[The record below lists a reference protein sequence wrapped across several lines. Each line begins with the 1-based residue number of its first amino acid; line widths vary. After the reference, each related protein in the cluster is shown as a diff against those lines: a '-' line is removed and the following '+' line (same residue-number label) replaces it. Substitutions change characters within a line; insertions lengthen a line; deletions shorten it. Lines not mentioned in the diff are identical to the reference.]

1 MYRVLK
7 STTSLTMCVALALP
21 VGAFAQPVSDPQ
33 ASTEFCIEEG
43 TQPDFPCSLPDGTEV
58 LDAEQLNTL
67 REDGTLTEAF
77 RAAAEKAATA
87 ANAET
92 QATAEA
98 QALAK
103 ANAAADAA
111 AADAATADTAAA
123 DTAAADT
130 ATSDAAA
137 ADAQAATDQAASDA
151 EAAAAKAADAQAA
164 ADAKAAEA
172 QAAMDAEA
180 QAEADREAA
189 VAAQIQAD
197 AQARQSAEAS
207 AQSDATATAPSAQ
220 AEVAP
225 TAEPAQSDAQVEAD
239 LAAQQAAEESRREQR
254 AAEAA
259 AAAAAADAA
268 DSGEAKADVVTEEIT
283 AEDTR
288 SSNQEFS
295 TTLNS
300 QTNATTTADA
310 PAKEDVGMSKFEKA
324 LLLGLGAV
332 AVGAVLNNGS
342 KVMSNS
348 GDRLVVQDP
357 NGDLRVLKDDAALLR
372 QSGDEVRR
380 ETFNDGSSR
389 TTVVKPDGSKVVT
402 ILGRDGTV
410 LRRIN
415 VDPQGNEF
423 VLFDDTRAEEN
434 VVVNELPQV
443 EHHNTL
449 ASQQDEEALRTALA
463 TQLRDNHTQRFSL
476 RQVRDIRQVRALAPE
491 VELDAL
497 RFATGSAAI
506 QPEQARALAKIG
518 SAISNAVHNDPRT
531 VILIEG
537 HTDAVGDA
545 GYNLALSDR
554 RAETVALALT
564 EYFDVPPA
572 NLITQ
577 GYGESNLKVPTVT
590 AEPANRRAVV
600 RNITGLLRQ

>member
-33 ASTEFCIEEG
+33 ASAEFCIEEG

-67 REDGTLTEAF
+67 REDGTVAEAF
-77 RAAAEKAATA
+77 RAEAAQTA
-87 ANAET
+87 GIVNAET

-98 QALAK
+98 QALAR
-103 ANAAADAA
+103 ARVAA
-111 AADAATADTAAA
+111 AAAAE
-123 DTAAADT
+123 
-130 ATSDAAA
+130 AAA
-137 ADAQAATDQAASDA
+137 ADAQAATDKAASDA
-151 EAAAAKAADAQAA
+151 EAAVQAAAAKAAETQAA

-189 VAAQIQAD
+189 VAAQIEAD

-207 AQSDATATAPSAQ
+207 AQSEANATAPSGQ
-220 AEVAP
+220 AEAAP
-225 TAEPAQSDAQVEAD
+225 TAAQVEAD
-239 LAAQQAAEESRREQR
+239 LAAQQAAEQARSEQR

-259 AAAAAADAA
+259 AAAAAAAAA

-300 QTNATTTADA
+300 QTNATTTADT
-310 PAKEDVGMSKFEKA
+310 PAKEDDGMSKFEKA

>member
-33 ASTEFCIEEG
+33 ASAEFCIEEG

-58 LDAEQLNTL
+58 LDAEQLDTL
-67 REDGTLTEAF
+67 REDGTVAEAF
-77 RAAAEKAATA
+77 RAEAAQTA
-87 ANAET
+87 GIVNAET

-98 QALAK
+98 QALAR
-103 ANAAADAA
+103 ARVAA
-111 AADAATADTAAA
+111 AAAAE
-123 DTAAADT
+123 
-130 ATSDAAA
+130 AAA
-137 ADAQAATDQAASDA
+137 ADAQAATDKAASDA
-151 EAAAAKAADAQAA
+151 EAAVQAAAAKAAETQAA

-189 VAAQIQAD
+189 VAAQIEAD

-207 AQSDATATAPSAQ
+207 AQSEANATAPSGQ
-220 AEVAP
+220 AEAAP
-225 TAEPAQSDAQVEAD
+225 TAAQVEAD
-239 LAAQQAAEESRREQR
+239 LAAQQAAEQARSEQR

-259 AAAAAADAA
+259 AAAAAAAAA

-310 PAKEDVGMSKFEKA
+310 PAKEDDGMSKFEKA

>member
-33 ASTEFCIEEG
+33 ASAEFCIEEG

-67 REDGTLTEAF
+67 REDGTVAEAF
-77 RAAAEKAATA
+77 RAEAARTA
-87 ANAET
+87 GIVNAET

-98 QALAK
+98 QALAR
-103 ANAAADAA
+103 ARVAA
-111 AADAATADTAAA
+111 AAAAE
-123 DTAAADT
+123 
-130 ATSDAAA
+130 AAA
-137 ADAQAATDQAASDA
+137 ADAQAATDKAASDA
-151 EAAAAKAADAQAA
+151 EAAVQAAAAKAAETQAA

-189 VAAQIQAD
+189 VAAQIEAD

-207 AQSDATATAPSAQ
+207 AQSEANATAPSGQ
-220 AEVAP
+220 AEAAP
-225 TAEPAQSDAQVEAD
+225 TAAQVEAD
-239 LAAQQAAEESRREQR
+239 LAAQQAAEQARSEQR

-259 AAAAAADAA
+259 AAAAAAAAA

-300 QTNATTTADA
+300 QTNATTTADT
-310 PAKEDVGMSKFEKA
+310 PAKEDDGMSKFEKA

>member
-33 ASTEFCIEEG
+33 ASAEFCIEEG

-58 LDAEQLNTL
+58 LDAEQLDTL
-67 REDGTLTEAF
+67 REDGTVAEAF
-77 RAAAEKAATA
+77 RAEAAQTA
-87 ANAET
+87 GIVNAET

-98 QALAK
+98 QALAR
-103 ANAAADAA
+103 ARVAA
-111 AADAATADTAAA
+111 AAAAE
-123 DTAAADT
+123 
-130 ATSDAAA
+130 AAA
-137 ADAQAATDQAASDA
+137 ADAQAATDKAASDA
-151 EAAAAKAADAQAA
+151 EAAVQAAAAKAAETQAA

-189 VAAQIQAD
+189 VAAQIEAD

-207 AQSDATATAPSAQ
+207 AQSEANATAPSGQ
-220 AEVAP
+220 AEADP
-225 TAEPAQSDAQVEAD
+225 TAAQVEAD
-239 LAAQQAAEESRREQR
+239 LAAQQAAEQARSEQR

-259 AAAAAADAA
+259 AAAAAAAAA

-300 QTNATTTADA
+300 QTNATTTADT
-310 PAKEDVGMSKFEKA
+310 PAKEDDGMSKFEKA

-545 GYNLALSDR
+545 EIG
-554 RAETVALALT
+554 RAHV
-564 EYFDVPPA
+564 
-572 NLITQ
+572 
-577 GYGESNLKVPTVT
+577 
-590 AEPANRRAVV
+590 
-600 RNITGLLRQ
+600 

>member
-33 ASTEFCIEEG
+33 ASAEFCIEEG

-58 LDAEQLNTL
+58 LDAEQLDTL
-67 REDGTLTEAF
+67 REDGTVAEAF
-77 RAAAEKAATA
+77 RAEAAQTA
-87 ANAET
+87 GIVNAET

-98 QALAK
+98 QALAR
-103 ANAAADAA
+103 ARVAA
-111 AADAATADTAAA
+111 AAAAE
-123 DTAAADT
+123 
-130 ATSDAAA
+130 AAA
-137 ADAQAATDQAASDA
+137 ADAQAATDKAASDA
-151 EAAAAKAADAQAA
+151 EAAVQAAAAKAAETQAA

-189 VAAQIQAD
+189 VAAQIEAD

-207 AQSDATATAPSAQ
+207 AQSEANATAPSGQ
-220 AEVAP
+220 AEAAP
-225 TAEPAQSDAQVEAD
+225 TAAQVEAD
-239 LAAQQAAEESRREQR
+239 LAAQQAAEQARSEQR

-259 AAAAAADAA
+259 AAAAAAAAA

-300 QTNATTTADA
+300 QTNATTTADT
-310 PAKEDVGMSKFEKA
+310 PAKEDDGMSKFEKA

>member
-33 ASTEFCIEEG
+33 ASAEFCIEEG

-67 REDGTLTEAF
+67 REDGTVAEAF
-77 RAAAEKAATA
+77 RAEAARTA
-87 ANAET
+87 GIVNAET

-98 QALAK
+98 QALAR
-103 ANAAADAA
+103 ARVAA
-111 AADAATADTAAA
+111 AAAAE
-123 DTAAADT
+123 
-130 ATSDAAA
+130 AAA
-137 ADAQAATDQAASDA
+137 ADAQAATDKAASDA
-151 EAAAAKAADAQAA
+151 EAAVQAAAAKAAETQAA

-189 VAAQIQAD
+189 VAAQIEAD

-207 AQSDATATAPSAQ
+207 AQSEANATAPSGQ
-220 AEVAP
+220 AEAAP
-225 TAEPAQSDAQVEAD
+225 TAAQVEAD
-239 LAAQQAAEESRREQR
+239 LAAQQAAEQARSEQR

-259 AAAAAADAA
+259 AAAAAAAAA

-310 PAKEDVGMSKFEKA
+310 PAKEDDGMSKFEKA

>member
-33 ASTEFCIEEG
+33 ASAEFCMEEG
-43 TQPDFPCSLPDGTEV
+43 TQPTFPCSLPDGTEV
-58 LDAEQLNTL
+58 VDAEQLNTL
-67 REDGTLTEAF
+67 REDGTLAEIFKAEAA
-77 RAAAEKAATA
+77 RTA
-87 ANAET
+87 GIVNAET
-92 QATAEA
+92 QATADA

-103 ANAAADAA
+103 ARAAAEASAAAEAQAAADK
-111 AADAATADTAAA
+111 
-123 DTAAADT
+123 
-130 ATSDAAA
+130 
-137 ADAQAATDQAASDA
+137 AASDA
-151 EAAAAKAADAQAA
+151 EAAVQAAADKAAETQAAADAKAAEAKAAEDAQAQAA
-164 ADAKAAEA
+164 AEAKAAEA

-180 QAEADREAA
+180 KAEADREAA
-189 VAAQIQAD
+189 VAAQIEAD
-197 AQARQSAEAS
+197 AQARQSAEAA
-207 AQSDATATAPSAQ
+207 AQSEANATAPSAQ
-220 AEVAP
+220 AEAAP
-225 TAEPAQSDAQVEAD
+225 TPAPSEAD
-239 LAAQQAAEESRREQR
+239 LAAQQAAEEARREQR

-259 AAAAAADAA
+259 AAAAAAEAA
-268 DSGEAKADVVTEEIT
+268 DSGAAKADVVTEEIT

-288 SSNQEFS
+288 SSSQEFS
-295 TTLNS
+295 TTLNT
-300 QTNATTTADA
+300 QTNANTTATA
-310 PAKEDVGMSKFEKA
+310 PAKEDDGMSKFEKA

-332 AVGAVLNNGS
+332 AVGSVLNNGS

-372 QSGDEVRR
+372 QTGDEVRR

-389 TTVVKPDGSKVVT
+389 TTVTKPDGSKVVT

-434 VVVNELPQV
+434 VVVNELPHV
-443 EHHNTL
+443 EQHDTL
-449 ASQQDEEALRTALA
+449 ASQQDEEALRNALA
-463 TQLRDNHTQRFSL
+463 TQLRNNQTQRFSL

-518 SAISNAVHNDPRT
+518 AAISDAVHNDPRT

-564 EYFDVPPA
+564 EYFDVPAA

-577 GYGESNLKVPTVT
+577 GYGESNLKVPTLT

>member
-33 ASTEFCIEEG
+33 ASAEFCIEEG

-67 REDGTLTEAF
+67 REDGTVAEAF
-77 RAAAEKAATA
+77 RAEAARTA
-87 ANAET
+87 GIVNAET

-98 QALAK
+98 QALAR
-103 ANAAADAA
+103 ARVAA
-111 AADAATADTAAA
+111 AAAAE
-123 DTAAADT
+123 
-130 ATSDAAA
+130 AAA
-137 ADAQAATDQAASDA
+137 ADAQAATDKAASDA
-151 EAAAAKAADAQAA
+151 EAAVQAAAAKAAETQAA

-189 VAAQIQAD
+189 VAAQIEAD

-207 AQSDATATAPSAQ
+207 AQSEANATAPSGQ
-220 AEVAP
+220 AEAAP
-225 TAEPAQSDAQVEAD
+225 TAAQVEAD
-239 LAAQQAAEESRREQR
+239 LAAQQAAEQARSEQR

-259 AAAAAADAA
+259 AAAAAAEAA

-310 PAKEDVGMSKFEKA
+310 PAKDDDGMSKFEKA

-463 TQLRDNHTQRFSL
+463 TQLRDNQTQRFSL

>member
-33 ASTEFCIEEG
+33 ASAEFCIEEG

-58 LDAEQLNTL
+58 LDAEQLDTL
-67 REDGTLTEAF
+67 REDGTVAEAF
-77 RAAAEKAATA
+77 RAEAAQTA
-87 ANAET
+87 GIVNAET

-98 QALAK
+98 QALAR
-103 ANAAADAA
+103 ARVAA
-111 AADAATADTAAA
+111 AAAAE
-123 DTAAADT
+123 
-130 ATSDAAA
+130 AAA
-137 ADAQAATDQAASDA
+137 ADAQAATDKAASDA
-151 EAAAAKAADAQAA
+151 EAAVQAAAAKAAETQAA

-189 VAAQIQAD
+189 VAAQIEAD

-207 AQSDATATAPSAQ
+207 AQSEANATAPSGQ
-220 AEVAP
+220 AEADP
-225 TAEPAQSDAQVEAD
+225 TAAQVEAD
-239 LAAQQAAEESRREQR
+239 LAAQQAAEQARSEQR

-259 AAAAAADAA
+259 AAAAAAAAA

-300 QTNATTTADA
+300 QTNATTTADT
-310 PAKEDVGMSKFEKA
+310 PAKEDDGMSKFEKA

>member
-33 ASTEFCIEEG
+33 ASAEFCIEEG

-67 REDGTLTEAF
+67 REDGTVAEAF
-77 RAAAEKAATA
+77 RAEAAQTA
-87 ANAET
+87 GIVNAET

-98 QALAK
+98 QALAR
-103 ANAAADAA
+103 ARVAA
-111 AADAATADTAAA
+111 AAAAE
-123 DTAAADT
+123 
-130 ATSDAAA
+130 AAA
-137 ADAQAATDQAASDA
+137 ADAQAATDKAASDA
-151 EAAAAKAADAQAA
+151 EAAVQAAAAKAAETQAA

-189 VAAQIQAD
+189 VAAQIEAD

-207 AQSDATATAPSAQ
+207 AQSEANATAPSGQ
-220 AEVAP
+220 AEAAP
-225 TAEPAQSDAQVEAD
+225 TAAQVEAD
-239 LAAQQAAEESRREQR
+239 LAAQQAAEQARSEQR

-259 AAAAAADAA
+259 AAAAAAAAA

-310 PAKEDVGMSKFEKA
+310 PAKEDDGMSKFEKA

>member
-1 MYRVLK
+1 
-7 STTSLTMCVALALP
+7 MCVALALP

-33 ASTEFCIEEG
+33 ASAEFCMEEG
-43 TQPDFPCSLPDGTEV
+43 TQPTFPCSLPDGTEV
-58 LDAEQLNTL
+58 VDAEQLNTL
-67 REDGTLTEAF
+67 REDGTLAEIFKAEAA
-77 RAAAEKAATA
+77 RTA
-87 ANAET
+87 GIVNAET
-92 QATAEA
+92 QATADA

-103 ANAAADAA
+103 ARAAAEASAAAEAQAAADK
-111 AADAATADTAAA
+111 
-123 DTAAADT
+123 
-130 ATSDAAA
+130 
-137 ADAQAATDQAASDA
+137 AASDA
-151 EAAAAKAADAQAA
+151 EAAVQAAADKAAETQAAADAKAAEAKAAEDAQAQAA
-164 ADAKAAEA
+164 AEAKAAEA

-180 QAEADREAA
+180 KAEADREAA
-189 VAAQIQAD
+189 VAAQIEAD
-197 AQARQSAEAS
+197 AQARQSAEAA
-207 AQSDATATAPSAQ
+207 AQSEANATAPSAQ
-220 AEVAP
+220 AEAAP
-225 TAEPAQSDAQVEAD
+225 TPAPSEAD
-239 LAAQQAAEESRREQR
+239 LAAQQAAEEARREQR

-259 AAAAAADAA
+259 
-268 DSGEAKADVVTEEIT
+268 DSGAAKADVVTEEIT

-288 SSNQEFS
+288 SSSQEFS
-295 TTLNS
+295 TTLNT
-300 QTNATTTADA
+300 QTNANTTATA
-310 PAKEDVGMSKFEKA
+310 PAKEDDGMSKFEKA

-332 AVGAVLNNGS
+332 AVGSVLNNGS

-372 QSGDEVRR
+372 QTGDEVRR

-389 TTVVKPDGSKVVT
+389 TTVTKPDGSKVVT

-434 VVVNELPQV
+434 VVVNELPHV
-443 EHHNTL
+443 EQHDTL
-449 ASQQDEEALRTALA
+449 ASQQDEEALRNALA
-463 TQLRDNHTQRFSL
+463 TQLRNNQTQRFSL

-518 SAISNAVHNDPRT
+518 AAISDAVHNDPRT

-564 EYFDVPPA
+564 EYFDVPAA

-577 GYGESNLKVPTVT
+577 GYGESNLKVPTLT

>member
-33 ASTEFCIEEG
+33 ASAEFCIEEG

-67 REDGTLTEAF
+67 REDGTVAEAF
-77 RAAAEKAATA
+77 RAEAARTA
-87 ANAET
+87 GIVNAET

-98 QALAK
+98 QALAR
-103 ANAAADAA
+103 ARVAA
-111 AADAATADTAAA
+111 AAAAE
-123 DTAAADT
+123 
-130 ATSDAAA
+130 AAA
-137 ADAQAATDQAASDA
+137 ADAQAATDKAASDA
-151 EAAAAKAADAQAA
+151 EAAVQAAAAKAAETQAA

-189 VAAQIQAD
+189 VAAQIEAD

-207 AQSDATATAPSAQ
+207 AQSEANATAPSGQ
-220 AEVAP
+220 AEADP
-225 TAEPAQSDAQVEAD
+225 TAAQVEAD
-239 LAAQQAAEESRREQR
+239 LAAQQAAEQARSEQR

-259 AAAAAADAA
+259 AAAAAAAAA

-300 QTNATTTADA
+300 QTNATTTADT
-310 PAKEDVGMSKFEKA
+310 PAKEDDGMSKFEKA

>member
-1 MYRVLK
+1 
-7 STTSLTMCVALALP
+7 MCVALALP

-33 ASTEFCIEEG
+33 ASAEFCIEEG

-67 REDGTLTEAF
+67 REDGTVAEAF
-77 RAAAEKAATA
+77 RAEAARTA
-87 ANAET
+87 GIVNAET

-98 QALAK
+98 QALAR
-103 ANAAADAA
+103 ARVAA
-111 AADAATADTAAA
+111 AAAAE
-123 DTAAADT
+123 
-130 ATSDAAA
+130 AAA
-137 ADAQAATDQAASDA
+137 ADAQAATDKAASDA
-151 EAAAAKAADAQAA
+151 EAAVQAAAAKAAETQAA

-189 VAAQIQAD
+189 VAAQIEAD

-207 AQSDATATAPSAQ
+207 AQSEANATAPSGQ
-220 AEVAP
+220 AEAAP
-225 TAEPAQSDAQVEAD
+225 TAAQVEAD
-239 LAAQQAAEESRREQR
+239 LAAQQAAEQARSEQR

-259 AAAAAADAA
+259 AAAAAAAAA

-310 PAKEDVGMSKFEKA
+310 PAKDDDGMSKFEKA

>member
-33 ASTEFCIEEG
+33 ASAEFCIEEG

-67 REDGTLTEAF
+67 REDGTVAEAF
-77 RAAAEKAATA
+77 RAEAARTA
-87 ANAET
+87 GIVNAET

-98 QALAK
+98 QALAR
-103 ANAAADAA
+103 ARVAA
-111 AADAATADTAAA
+111 AAAAE
-123 DTAAADT
+123 
-130 ATSDAAA
+130 AAA
-137 ADAQAATDQAASDA
+137 ADAQAATDKAASDA
-151 EAAAAKAADAQAA
+151 EAAVQAAAAKAAETQAA

-189 VAAQIQAD
+189 VAAQIEAD

-207 AQSDATATAPSAQ
+207 AQSEANATAPSGQ
-220 AEVAP
+220 AEAAP
-225 TAEPAQSDAQVEAD
+225 TAAQVEAD
-239 LAAQQAAEESRREQR
+239 LAAQQAAEQARSEQR

-259 AAAAAADAA
+259 AAAAAAEAA

-310 PAKEDVGMSKFEKA
+310 PAKEDDGMSKFEKA

-463 TQLRDNHTQRFSL
+463 TQLRDDHTQRFSL

>member
-33 ASTEFCIEEG
+33 ASAEFCIEEG

-58 LDAEQLNTL
+58 LDAEQLDTL
-67 REDGTLTEAF
+67 REDGTVAEAF
-77 RAAAEKAATA
+77 RAEAARTA
-87 ANAET
+87 GIVNAET

-98 QALAK
+98 QALAR
-103 ANAAADAA
+103 ARVAA
-111 AADAATADTAAA
+111 AAAAE
-123 DTAAADT
+123 
-130 ATSDAAA
+130 AAA
-137 ADAQAATDQAASDA
+137 ADAQAATDKAASDA
-151 EAAAAKAADAQAA
+151 EAAVQAAAAKAAETQAA

-189 VAAQIQAD
+189 VAAQIEAD

-207 AQSDATATAPSAQ
+207 AQSEANATAPSGQ
-220 AEVAP
+220 AEAAP
-225 TAEPAQSDAQVEAD
+225 TAAQVEAD
-239 LAAQQAAEESRREQR
+239 LAAQQAAEQARSEQR

-259 AAAAAADAA
+259 AAAAAAAAA

-300 QTNATTTADA
+300 QTNATTTADT
-310 PAKEDVGMSKFEKA
+310 PAKEDDGMSKFEKA

>member
-33 ASTEFCIEEG
+33 ASAEFCIEEG

-67 REDGTLTEAF
+67 REDGTVAEAF
-77 RAAAEKAATA
+77 RAEAARTA
-87 ANAET
+87 GIVNAET

-98 QALAK
+98 QALAR
-103 ANAAADAA
+103 ARVAA
-111 AADAATADTAAA
+111 AAAAE
-123 DTAAADT
+123 
-130 ATSDAAA
+130 AAA
-137 ADAQAATDQAASDA
+137 ADAQAATDKAASDA
-151 EAAAAKAADAQAA
+151 EAAVQAAAAKAAETQAA

-189 VAAQIQAD
+189 VAAQIEAD

-207 AQSDATATAPSAQ
+207 AQSEANATAPSGQ
-220 AEVAP
+220 AEAAP
-225 TAEPAQSDAQVEAD
+225 TAAQVEAD
-239 LAAQQAAEESRREQR
+239 LAAQQAAEQARSEQR

-259 AAAAAADAA
+259 AAAAAAEAA
-268 DSGEAKADVVTEEIT
+268 DSGAAKADVVTEEIT

-288 SSNQEFS
+288 SSSQEFS

-300 QTNATTTADA
+300 QTNATTTADT
-310 PAKEDVGMSKFEKA
+310 PAKEDDGMSKFEKA

-518 SAISNAVHNDPRT
+518 SAIS
-531 VILIEG
+531 
-537 HTDAVGDA
+537 
-545 GYNLALSDR
+545 S
-554 RAETVALALT
+554 
-564 EYFDVPPA
+564 
-572 NLITQ
+572 
-577 GYGESNLKVPTVT
+577 S
-590 AEPANRRAVV
+590 
-600 RNITGLLRQ
+600 

>member
-1 MYRVLK
+1 
-7 STTSLTMCVALALP
+7 MCVALALP

-33 ASTEFCIEEG
+33 ASAEFCIEEG

-67 REDGTLTEAF
+67 REDGTVAEAF
-77 RAAAEKAATA
+77 RAEAARTA
-87 ANAET
+87 GIVNAET

-98 QALAK
+98 QALAR
-103 ANAAADAA
+103 ARVAA
-111 AADAATADTAAA
+111 AAAAE
-123 DTAAADT
+123 
-130 ATSDAAA
+130 AAA
-137 ADAQAATDQAASDA
+137 ADAQAATDKAASDA
-151 EAAAAKAADAQAA
+151 EAAVQAAAAKAAETQAA

-189 VAAQIQAD
+189 VAAQIEAD

-207 AQSDATATAPSAQ
+207 AQSEANATAPSGQ
-220 AEVAP
+220 AEAAP
-225 TAEPAQSDAQVEAD
+225 TAAQVEAD
-239 LAAQQAAEESRREQR
+239 LAAQQAAEQARSEQR

-259 AAAAAADAA
+259 AAAAAAAAA

-310 PAKEDVGMSKFEKA
+310 PAKEDDGMSKFEKA

>member
-33 ASTEFCIEEG
+33 ASAEFCIEEG

-58 LDAEQLNTL
+58 LDAEQLDTL
-67 REDGTLTEAF
+67 REDGTVAEAF
-77 RAAAEKAATA
+77 RAEAARTA
-87 ANAET
+87 GIVNAET

-98 QALAK
+98 QALAR
-103 ANAAADAA
+103 ARVAA
-111 AADAATADTAAA
+111 AAAAE
-123 DTAAADT
+123 
-130 ATSDAAA
+130 AAA
-137 ADAQAATDQAASDA
+137 ADAQAATDKAASDA
-151 EAAAAKAADAQAA
+151 EAAVQAAAAKAAETQAA

-189 VAAQIQAD
+189 VAAQIEAD

-207 AQSDATATAPSAQ
+207 AQSEANATAPSGQ
-220 AEVAP
+220 AEADP
-225 TAEPAQSDAQVEAD
+225 TAAQVEAD
-239 LAAQQAAEESRREQR
+239 LAAQQAAEQARSEQR

-259 AAAAAADAA
+259 AAAAAAAAA

-300 QTNATTTADA
+300 QTNATTTADT
-310 PAKEDVGMSKFEKA
+310 PAKEDDGMSKFEKA

>member
-33 ASTEFCIEEG
+33 ASAEFCIEEG

-67 REDGTLTEAF
+67 REDGTVAEAF
-77 RAAAEKAATA
+77 RAEAARTA
-87 ANAET
+87 GIVNAET

-98 QALAK
+98 QALAR
-103 ANAAADAA
+103 ARVAA
-111 AADAATADTAAA
+111 AAAAE
-123 DTAAADT
+123 
-130 ATSDAAA
+130 AAA
-137 ADAQAATDQAASDA
+137 ADAQAATDKAASDA
-151 EAAAAKAADAQAA
+151 EAAVQAAAAKAAETQAA

-189 VAAQIQAD
+189 VAAQIEAD

-207 AQSDATATAPSAQ
+207 AQSEANATAPSGQ
-220 AEVAP
+220 AEAAP
-225 TAEPAQSDAQVEAD
+225 TAAQVEAD
-239 LAAQQAAEESRREQR
+239 LAAQQAAEQARSEQR

-259 AAAAAADAA
+259 AAAAAAAAA

-310 PAKEDVGMSKFEKA
+310 PAKEDDGMSKFEKA
-324 LLLGLGAV
+324 LLLGL
-332 AVGAVLNNGS
+332 GAVLNNGS

>member
-1 MYRVLK
+1 
-7 STTSLTMCVALALP
+7 MCVALALP

-33 ASTEFCIEEG
+33 ASAEFCIEEG

-58 LDAEQLNTL
+58 LDAEQLDTL
-67 REDGTLTEAF
+67 REDGTVAEAF
-77 RAAAEKAATA
+77 RAEAAQTA
-87 ANAET
+87 GIVNAET

-98 QALAK
+98 QALAR
-103 ANAAADAA
+103 ARVAA
-111 AADAATADTAAA
+111 AAAAE
-123 DTAAADT
+123 
-130 ATSDAAA
+130 AAA
-137 ADAQAATDQAASDA
+137 ADAQAATDKAASDA
-151 EAAAAKAADAQAA
+151 EAAVQAAAAKAAETQAA

-189 VAAQIQAD
+189 VAAQIEAD

-207 AQSDATATAPSAQ
+207 AQSEANATAPSGQ
-220 AEVAP
+220 AEADP
-225 TAEPAQSDAQVEAD
+225 TAAQVEAD
-239 LAAQQAAEESRREQR
+239 LAAQQAAEQARSEQR

-259 AAAAAADAA
+259 AAAAAAAAA

-300 QTNATTTADA
+300 QTNATTTADT
-310 PAKEDVGMSKFEKA
+310 PAKEDDGMSKFEKA

>member
-33 ASTEFCIEEG
+33 ASAEFCIEEG

-67 REDGTLTEAF
+67 REDGTVAEAF
-77 RAAAEKAATA
+77 RAEAARTA
-87 ANAET
+87 GIVNAET

-98 QALAK
+98 QALAR
-103 ANAAADAA
+103 ARVAA
-111 AADAATADTAAA
+111 AAAAE
-123 DTAAADT
+123 
-130 ATSDAAA
+130 AAA
-137 ADAQAATDQAASDA
+137 ADAQAATDKAASDA
-151 EAAAAKAADAQAA
+151 EAAVQAAAAKAAETQAA

-189 VAAQIQAD
+189 VAAQIEAD

-207 AQSDATATAPSAQ
+207 AQSEANATAPSGQ
-220 AEVAP
+220 AEADP
-225 TAEPAQSDAQVEAD
+225 TAAQVEAD
-239 LAAQQAAEESRREQR
+239 LAAQQAAEQARSEQR

-259 AAAAAADAA
+259 AAAAAAAAA

-310 PAKEDVGMSKFEKA
+310 PAKEDDGMSKFEKA